1 MNKYELNSKGSSTNN
16 FIMLNRF
23 FCNKLNAKCIPVLD
37 FISSFEGTHN
47 KKLHGT
53 TSPFVSC
60 CFIYISRFDFL
71 QVFRN
76 SLIIIGKSIF
86 VTNATFLMD
95 SPKPLHSLNS

>member
-1 MNKYELNSKGSSTNN
+1 MEYQA
-16 FIMLNRF
+16 
-23 FCNKLNAKCIPVLD
+23 KLNAKCIPALD